1 MIIKH
6 KTQKEF
12 KEGRGYTKEDWDG
25 VNSPELT
32 KEELANMKPAKE
44 VMPKAFFEAM
54 VQAKRARGRP
64 KVEEPKEAVTLRLSP
79 QVIARYKAKGK
90 NWRSEMTKALE
101 KTA

>member
-32 KEELANMKPAKE
+32 KEELASW
-44 VMPKAFFEAM
+44 
-54 VQAKRARGRP
+54 
-64 KVEEPKEAVTLRLSP
+64 SP
-79 QVIARYKAKGK
+79 
-90 NWRSEMTKALE
+90 
-101 KTA
+101 